1 MFSTGISYNEAE
13 SAIQKLD
20 PSMRADYEKSLSDLR
35 KAETVYA
42 EEGRQAISY
51 MGLALNLENS
61 MQELAATKSLLDQER
76 EKCQFLD
83 RSIFPMLLLLCGF
96 LSAFIIPLLAHSL
109 FFSPLLAV
117 AGSIAFSVI
126 LSLIGIVYTYGISEH
141 LGKDPDFYLLY
152 KSSQKVK
159 LAFFVLLPLMVE
171 TIYGILNI
179 SAANH
184 KKIPGTNV
192 PRKKGLL
199 WFLFVGVSLPKSL
212 ILHPRSCLAISTAT
226 SRIV

>member
-51 MGLALNLENS
+51 MGLALNLENA

-109 FFSPLLAV
+109 SFSPLLAV

-126 LSLIGIVYTYGISEH
+126 LSFI
-141 LGKDPDFYLLY
+141 GKDPDFYLLY

-171 TIYGILNI
+171 TIYGII
-179 SAANH
+179 EYF
-184 KKIPGTNV
+184 
-192 PRKKGLL
+192 R
-199 WFLFVGVSLPKSL
+199 
-212 ILHPRSCLAISTAT
+212 R
-226 SRIV
+226 

>member
-51 MGLALNLENS
+51 MGLALNLENA

-109 FFSPLLAV
+109 FFHPYWPLLA
-117 AGSIAFSVI
+117 
-126 LSLIGIVYTYGISEH
+126 LSLFLSFYHLSASSIPTEFRSTLARILISIC
-141 LGKDPDFYLLY
+141 
-152 KSSQKVK
+152 SIN
-159 LAFFVLLPLMVE
+159 PL
-171 TIYGILNI
+171 
-179 SAANH
+179 
-184 KKIPGTNV
+184 KK
-192 PRKKGLL
+192 
-199 WFLFVGVSLPKSL
+199 
-212 ILHPRSCLAISTAT
+212 
-226 SRIV
+226 

>member
-51 MGLALNLENS
+51 MGLALNLENA
-61 MQELAATKSLLDQER
+61 MQALAAT
-76 EKCQFLD
+76 KCQFLD

-109 FFSPLLAV
+109 SFSPLLAV

-126 LSLIGIVYTYGISEH
+126 LSFIGIVYTYGISEH

-171 TIYGILNI
+171 TIYGII
-179 SAANH
+179 EYF
-184 KKIPGTNV
+184 
-192 PRKKGLL
+192 R
-199 WFLFVGVSLPKSL
+199 
-212 ILHPRSCLAISTAT
+212 R
-226 SRIV
+226 

>member
-1 MFSTGISYNEAE
+1 MKPNLPFRNLTLPCVQTMKKVSPTSE
-13 SAIQKLD
+13 KPR
-20 PSMRADYEKSLSDLR
+20 PSMRKKDGKPS
-35 KAETVYA
+35 VH
-42 EEGRQAISY
+42 
-51 MGLALNLENS
+51 MGLALNLENA

-109 FFSPLLAV
+109 SFSPLLAV

-126 LSLIGIVYTYGISEH
+126 LSFIGIVYTYGISEH

-171 TIYGILNI
+171 TIYGII
-179 SAANH
+179 EYF
-184 KKIPGTNV
+184 
-192 PRKKGLL
+192 R
-199 WFLFVGVSLPKSL
+199 
-212 ILHPRSCLAISTAT
+212 R
-226 SRIV
+226 

>member
-51 MGLALNLENS
+51 MGLALNLENA

-109 FFSPLLAV
+109 SFSPLLAV

-126 LSLIGIVYTYGISEH
+126 LSRSEERIGIVYTYGISEH

-171 TIYGILNI
+171 TIYGII
-179 SAANH
+179 EYF
-184 KKIPGTNV
+184 
-192 PRKKGLL
+192 R
-199 WFLFVGVSLPKSL
+199 
-212 ILHPRSCLAISTAT
+212 R
-226 SRIV
+226 

>member
-51 MGLALNLENS
+51 MGLALNLENA

-83 RSIFPMLLLLCGF
+83 RSIFPMLLLL
-96 LSAFIIPLLAHSL
+96 SNQLLQLVDA
-109 FFSPLLAV
+109 
-117 AGSIAFSVI
+117 
-126 LSLIGIVYTYGISEH
+126 
-141 LGKDPDFYLLY
+141 
-152 KSSQKVK
+152 
-159 LAFFVLLPLMVE
+159 
-171 TIYGILNI
+171 
-179 SAANH
+179 
-184 KKIPGTNV
+184 
-192 PRKKGLL
+192 
-199 WFLFVGVSLPKSL
+199 
-212 ILHPRSCLAISTAT
+212 
-226 SRIV
+226 

>member
-1 MFSTGISYNEAE
+1 MKPNLP
-13 SAIQKLD
+13 IQKLD

-42 EEGRQAISY
+42 EEEGRQAISY
-51 MGLALNLENS
+51 MGLALNLENA

-109 FFSPLLAV
+109 SFSPLLAI

-171 TIYGILNI
+171 TIYGII
-179 SAANH
+179 EYF
-184 KKIPGTNV
+184 
-192 PRKKGLL
+192 R
-199 WFLFVGVSLPKSL
+199 
-212 ILHPRSCLAISTAT
+212 R
-226 SRIV
+226 